1 MTAQAGSAQVG
12 VKLSADQLAAS
23 FPFYVAF
30 DDDLRVVQFGSGL
43 AQLVPALAV
52 GVPVHSA
59 LTLIQPTADWSMD
72 RLRDSGDVPILV
84 QVVGS
89 DVHLVGP
96 IVRIPDRPALFA
108 YLAVRLRGAVPP
120 QSTEPWNRQ
129 VSVVTAEGDSAR
141 PTTDSLKAENA
152 ELTQLNRALAQRE
165 WRLQAEIAQFRVR
178 NAELEQT
185 ARELSNAQRVA
196 EFGTWRYCIVED
208 RMEWSEELGRILD
221 IKHGEFG
228 TSLQSWLTLVHPA
241 DRARVE
247 SAVNAR
253 GPRDLDLDFRV
264 IRRDGQ
270 RRYVHLRSRLDPDSN
285 PPDYGSGTIQD
296 VTDLRRTE
304 KKVSAQRS
312 QIRKLALVA
321 ARTDNGVVITNAE
334 GRIEWANHAFR
345 RQTGYGPERL
355 RGQKP
360 GDLLQVDASDTRV
373 IEHMRSQLRRGLG
386 FHVELINAAAD
397 GRRYWVAL
405 EVQPVR
411 DAQNNVTHYISVQ
424 RDITSARLQ
433 QAALER
439 LRAERDMILNLSPD
453 GFLAFDE
460 VGHPVYSNPAA
471 ARFMGLDA
479 AQLHGLTE
487 TDVER
492 VFIELV
498 GGVDSYLPASAL
510 SDGGFDV
517 LRFIKSGCA
526 LRRTIREVKGPIGEP
541 RGRVVYLRDI
551 TSEMELDRMR
561 SEFLA
566 TAAHELRTPMSSIHG
581 FSELLLNREL
591 DPPIQRE
598 VVQTIHTQSNFV
610 VRMVNDLLDLERISS
625 GSDKNE
631 LHITEFALAP
641 VLRRAVDGVLVEG
654 DDRRVDLNLDDAV
667 TLSVVADA
675 DKLLQALLN
684 VISNAFR
691 YSRAQGGAIELSI
704 RRRGDALRSEVG
716 IAVRDYGIGMT
727 PSQLERVFDRFYRA
741 DPHAA
746 VPGTGLGMTLVKEIM
761 SRMGGDVEI
770 DSTFGAG
777 TTVTLWLLRG
787 AG

>member
-1 MTAQAGSAQVG
+1 VTAQTGSAQVG

-165 WRLQAEIAQFRVR
+165 WRLQAEIAQIRVR

-196 EFGTWRYCIVED
+196 EIGTWRYCIVED

-296 VTDLRRTE
+296 VTDLRRT
-304 KKVSAQRS
+304 KKRCPRSAV
-312 QIRKLALVA
+312 KF
-321 ARTDNGVVITNAE
+321 
-334 GRIEWANHAFR
+334 ANLPWSP
-345 RQTGYGPERL
+345 PER
-355 RGQKP
+355 
-360 GDLLQVDASDTRV
+360 
-373 IEHMRSQLRRGLG
+373 
-386 FHVELINAAAD
+386 
-397 GRRYWVAL
+397 
-405 EVQPVR
+405 
-411 DAQNNVTHYISVQ
+411 
-424 RDITSARLQ
+424 IT
-433 QAALER
+433 
-439 LRAERDMILNLSPD
+439 
-453 GFLAFDE
+453 G
-460 VGHPVYSNPAA
+460 
-471 ARFMGLDA
+471 
-479 AQLHGLTE
+479 
-487 TDVER
+487 
-492 VFIELV
+492 
-498 GGVDSYLPASAL
+498 
-510 SDGGFDV
+510 
-517 LRFIKSGCA
+517 
-526 LRRTIREVKGPIGEP
+526 
-541 RGRVVYLRDI
+541 
-551 TSEMELDRMR
+551 
-561 SEFLA
+561 
-566 TAAHELRTPMSSIHG
+566 
-581 FSELLLNREL
+581 
-591 DPPIQRE
+591 
-598 VVQTIHTQSNFV
+598 
-610 VRMVNDLLDLERISS
+610 
-625 GSDKNE
+625 
-631 LHITEFALAP
+631 
-641 VLRRAVDGVLVEG
+641 
-654 DDRRVDLNLDDAV
+654 
-667 TLSVVADA
+667 
-675 DKLLQALLN
+675 
-684 VISNAFR
+684 
-691 YSRAQGGAIELSI
+691 
-704 RRRGDALRSEVG
+704 
-716 IAVRDYGIGMT
+716 
-727 PSQLERVFDRFYRA
+727 
-741 DPHAA
+741 
-746 VPGTGLGMTLVKEIM
+746 
-761 SRMGGDVEI
+761 
-770 DSTFGAG
+770 
-777 TTVTLWLLRG
+777 
-787 AG
+787 